1 MHPPQNSI
9 RRRARWT
16 LPPGDEAA
24 VGRLQRELGLQPP
37 AARVLA
43 RRGFEDPAA
52 ARIFLCPDLT
62 GLHNPLLMRDAD
74 RAVARIEQAIRNGE
88 RILIYGDYDVDGTT
102 SIVILKSALE
112 VLGASAAWRV
122 PHRLKDGY
130 GMQSDAIEQAAKEGV
145 RLIVSVDTGIRAA
158 AEIKRAAALGVDV
171 IVTDHHVPEADLP
184 AAWAVLNPNR
194 PDCEYPE
201 KNLCGAGVV
210 FKLIQA
216 LFDRAVSRPGAGAM
230 TEGRRQALLDS
241 YLKLVA
247 MATVADIVPLTGE
260 NRVIV
265 RRGLSGF
272 GVIRNAGL
280 RALLEVAGFAPG
292 ERPSAGQV
300 AFRLAPRIN
309 AAGRMASANDVI
321 ELFTTQDPARAQAL
335 AQQLDALNR
344 ERQREENETV
354 EQILAQLDLETYDA
368 SWPALVFAQAG
379 WHLGVAGI
387 VASRM
392 VERLSRPVFVLSS
405 GQREGEWSGSGRSVP
420 AFHLLEALE
429 SMSGLFLRFGG
440 HRQAAGVTLT
450 GSNLEVFRARFR
462 EYAEARLQPA
472 DLCPQIKV
480 DANADFTELT
490 EAAVAEVFSL
500 APFGMGNPAPRFHA
514 AGVEVAAP
522 PKPLGNGKHLKVALR
537 QNGRT
542 LMFKAWRWGEHAEVF
557 QRGQILDVVFE
568 VEEDSYARRQGYGT
582 WSASL
587 DDARLHGE

>member
-1 MHPPQNSI
+1 MNPREDSI
-9 RRRARWT
+9 RRARWT
-16 LPPGDEAA
+16 LPPNDQAA

-43 RRGFEDPAA
+43 NRGFQDPSA
-52 ARIFLCPDLT
+52 ARTFLSPDLS
-62 GLHNPLLMRDAD
+62 GLHDPLLMRDAD
-74 RAVARIEQAIRNGE
+74 RAVTRIEEAIRNRE

-130 GMQSDAIEQAAKEGV
+130 GMQNDAIERAAEDGIG
-145 RLIVSVDTGIRAA
+145 LIVSVDTGIRAA
-158 AEIKRAAALGVDV
+158 TEVKRAASLGIDV

-184 AAWAVLNPNR
+184 AAFAVLNPNR
-194 PDCEYPE
+194 PDCQYPE

-216 LFDRAVSRPGAGAM
+216 LFDRAVSRPGAETM
-230 TEGRRQALLDS
+230 TAERRRALLDS

-247 MATVADIVPLTGE
+247 VATVADIVPLTGE

-280 RALLEVAGFAPG
+280 RALLDVAGFAPG

-321 ELFTTQDPARAQAL
+321 ELFTSHDPARAQEL
-335 AQQLDALNR
+335 AQQLDTLNR

-354 EQILAQLDLETYDA
+354 EQILEQLSEHAYDA
-368 SWPALVFAQAG
+368 SWPALVFAQPG

-405 GQREGEWSGSGRSVP
+405 SKKEGEWSGSGRSIP

-429 SMSGLFLRFGG
+429 SMSDLFIRFGG
-440 HRQAAGVTLT
+440 HRQAAGVTLAE
-450 GSNLEVFRARFR
+450 SNVELFRTRFR
-462 EYAEARLQPA
+462 EYAGARLQPA
-472 DLCPQIKV
+472 DLCPQINV
-480 DANADFTELT
+480 DAHAAFSGLT

-514 AGVEVAAP
+514 AGVEVAAAP
-522 PKPLGNGKHLKVALR
+522 TWLGTGKHLKIALR
-537 QNGRT
+537 QKGRM
-542 LMFKAWRWGEHAEVF
+542 LMFKAWRWGEHAGVF

-568 VEEDSYARRQGYGT
+568 IEEDSYARRQGYGT
-582 WSASL
+582 WGASL
-587 DDARLHGE
+587 VDARRHEP